1 MMTKIENQLETIQE
15 ELKVMKGKLTYL
27 QNLSDRMFYLILEIL
42 LEKDPNW
49 SMTKLRELSANG
61 MEAEQKEL
69 LDAVNSIIS
78 KEIATRKVKKH
89 SRKKNY

>member
-1 MMTKIENQLETIQE
+1 MTKIENQLETIQE

-49 SMTKLRELSANG
+49 SMIKLRELSANG
-61 MEAEQKEL
+61 MAEEQKEI
-69 LDAVNSIIS
+69 LDALDSIIS
-78 KEIATRKVKKH
+78 KEIATRKVRKH
-89 SRKKNY
+89 YRKKTN

>member
-1 MMTKIENQLETIQE
+1 MTKIENQLETIQD

-42 LEKDPNW
+42 LENDPNW

-61 MEAEQKEL
+61 MAEEQKEI
-69 LDAVNSIIS
+69 LDALDSIIS
-78 KEIATRKVKKH
+78 KEIATRKVRKH
-89 SRKKNY
+89 SRKKTN

>member
-1 MMTKIENQLETIQE
+1 MTTKIENQLETIQE

-49 SMTKLRELSANG
+49 SMIKLRELSANG
-61 MEAEQKEL
+61 MAEEQKEI
-69 LDAVNSIIS
+69 LDALDSIIS
-78 KEIATRKVKKH
+78 KEIATRKVRKH
-89 SRKKNY
+89 SRKKTN

>member
-1 MMTKIENQLETIQE
+1 MTTKIENQLETIQE
-15 ELKVMKGKLTYL
+15 DLKVMKGKLTYL

-49 SMTKLRELSANG
+49 SMKKLRELSANG

>member
-1 MMTKIENQLETIQE
+1 MTTKIENLLETIQE
-15 ELKVMKGKLTYL
+15 ELKVMKGKLTYI

-61 MEAEQKEL
+61 MKEEQKEV
-69 LDAVNSIIS
+69 LDALDSIIS
-78 KEIATRKVKKH
+78 KEIATRKVRKH
-89 SRKKNY
+89 SRKKTN

>member
-1 MMTKIENQLETIQE
+1 MTTKIENQLETIQE

-49 SMTKLRELSANG
+49 SMAKLRELSANG
-61 MEAEQKEL
+61 MEEEQKEV
-69 LDAVNSIIS
+69 LDALDSIIS
-78 KEIATRKVKKH
+78 KEIATRKVRKH
-89 SRKKNY
+89 SRKKAN

>member
-1 MMTKIENQLETIQE
+1 MTTNIENQLETIQE
-15 ELKVMKGKLTYL
+15 ELKVMKGKLTYI

-61 MEAEQKEL
+61 MEEEQKEI
-69 LDAVNSIIS
+69 LDALNSIIS
-78 KEIATRKVKKH
+78 KEIDTRKVRKH
-89 SRKKNY
+89 SRKKTN

>member
-1 MMTKIENQLETIQE
+1 MTTKIENQLETIQE
-15 ELKVMKGKLTYL
+15 GLKVMKGKLTYI

-61 MEAEQKEL
+61 MEEEQKEV
-69 LDAVNSIIS
+69 LDALDSIIS
-78 KEIATRKVKKH
+78 KEIATRKVRKH
-89 SRKKNY
+89 SRKKAN

>member
-1 MMTKIENQLETIQE
+1 MTPKIENQLETIHE

-42 LEKDPNW
+42 LEKDQNW

-61 MEAEQKEL
+61 MEEEQKEI
-69 LDAVNSIIS
+69 LDALNSIIS
-78 KEIATRKVKKH
+78 KEIATRKVRKH
-89 SRKKNY
+89 SRKKAN

>member
-1 MMTKIENQLETIQE
+1 MTTNIENQLETIQE
-15 ELKVMKGKLTYL
+15 ELKVMKGKMTYI

-61 MEAEQKEL
+61 MESEQKEI
-69 LDAVNSIIS
+69 LDVLNSIIS
-78 KEIATRKVKKH
+78 KEIATRKVRKH
-89 SRKKNY
+89 SRMKTN

>member
-1 MMTKIENQLETIQE
+1 MTTKIENQLETIQE
-15 ELKVMKGKLTYL
+15 ELKVMKGKLTYI

-61 MEAEQKEL
+61 MEEEQKEV
-69 LDAVNSIIS
+69 LDDVDSIIS
-78 KEIATRKVKKH
+78 KEIATRKVRKH
-89 SRKKNY
+89 SRKKAN

>member
-1 MMTKIENQLETIQE
+1 MTTKIENQLETIQE
-15 ELKVMKGKLTYL
+15 ELKVMKGKLTYI

-61 MEAEQKEL
+61 MEEEQKEV
-69 LDAVNSIIS
+69 LDTLDSIIS
-78 KEIATRKVKKH
+78 KEIATRKVRKH
-89 SRKKNY
+89 SRKKAN

>member
-1 MMTKIENQLETIQE
+1 MTTKIENQLETIQE
-15 ELKVMKGKLTYL
+15 ELKVMKGKLTYI

-61 MEAEQKEL
+61 MEEEQKEVL
-69 LDAVNSIIS
+69 GALDSIIS
-78 KEIATRKVKKH
+78 KEIATRKVRKH
-89 SRKKNY
+89 SRKKTN

>member
-1 MMTKIENQLETIQE
+1 MTTKIENQLETIQD

-49 SMTKLRELSANG
+49 SMTNLRELSANG
-61 MEAEQKEL
+61 MAEKQKEI
-69 LDAVNSIIS
+69 LDALDSIIS
-78 KEIATRKVKKH
+78 KEIATRKVRKH
-89 SRKKNY
+89 SRKKTN